1 MWVFIV
7 SMDFST
13 INLLKNASYSAKH
26 YNRFTHYMTMINLSK
41 GIVANIDVESI
52 KELEKVHLK
61 IDPLTDY
68 ITNIFEYDMYIEKD
82 TPEKIYIVDVN
93 DKQCIGIINADLNG
107 ENIKFS
113 VSNS

>member
-1 MWVFIV
+1 
-7 SMDFST
+7 MDFST
-13 INLLKNASYSAKH
+13 VNLLKNASYSAKH
-26 YNRFTHYMTMINLSK
+26 YNRFAHYMTMINLSK
-41 GIVANIDVESI
+41 GVVANIDMLSL

-93 DKQCIGIINADLNG
+93 DKQCVGVINADFNG
-107 ENIKFS
+107 DNIKFS
-113 VSNS
+113 ANTMT